1 MVEIAGCYIDE
12 KVLNGIQ
19 KRVMIVGKFNRSRT
33 VGEPERYLFTN
44 NPNIDAEYRNTFTAS
59 GSLDYEKFVTLLQPK
74 ISERVVPPE
83 RNEKFPRVLQ
93 EIPATGEKDGTVV
106 EDGTVVIDTF
116 NYFFTR
122 AVTRSDQD
130 GFKDSES
137 AEAGLLESSVADRG
151 REILKQIRKNLT
163 EFCEFQ
169 PRNLE
174 LLGTAAYALHNCKGN
189 GVPGSY
195 NAGDAL
201 PKEFASAFID
211 FIYDENTTRSF
222 EEYLPRIDFRIGHW
236 NALYGDSGAKGRA
249 AFVSVVNAVRDY
261 LLEGDAKHYAATI
274 MNGKSVEEHV
284 GNAIEIAQGA
294 NTGLVGEFARSRT
307 AFNGLR
313 QIVRSKV
320 LLSMILEWLMKG
332 FYELPAVVAEN
343 QPNKKARAIEHA
355 ITAGEGVA
363 DAVRR
368 PSKGERKNFSDLLTS
383 NFETIL
389 TAVAGRGEDEAAREK
404 SKEAARGKLPEELLK
419 VVEQISKNGEML
431 AALQQVSGSND
442 GDTER
447 YDAFVDG
454 CKTILL
460 DVLMPVLYR
469 KPIMGSKELERAFR
483 KESLAVYL
491 TAIFLSDKNQNE
503 FVKIAEDNLEY
514 FESKI
519 SDGKI
524 EDINNVQEVL
534 LERVY
539 KLLADPRIGKE
550 VEQGMAVIGEIQAL
564 QEMAGDGSSTSI
576 ADVVSTISDS
586 EAGEVLEENTPTA
599 LISKVVEERVKVI
612 KTRSQERASSKTASS
627 DGGSGTPEASAADA
641 AAGNSD
647 VKAGQG
653 DSAKEEGGTGA
664 EKSEDDESADDTSAA
679 NEILAKLEGQFDN
692 GIDRIMA
699 QLSSDKNI
707 SVEKLSVDQV
717 ALAVKE
723 DEEFQNFVGVLS
735 DRVKAYEKTLDLI
748 YRRYGENEDKEVFR
762 NKVERMTLINMMLL
776 WKKDL
781 GFGKVQS
788 NLYRLL
794 LDLILETNSENP
806 DRMEFLN
813 TKSLTEYFDNEDLAN
828 GGFSNLENVLEGQAF
843 ESLGNV
849 VDFVSELR
857 GVKYLMDVVGS
868 DAEVIVVNA
877 DASEFIDWFKNDNVE
892 SASGS
897 GRFRVSGVSGDT
909 KHPNYPALIY
919 FTDIAFADEPQ
930 KAGWLKN
937 LSALKL
943 KGDGD
948 ALTAVMPPICI
959 TTKAQG
965 TGNTAW
971 EKEGEIYSSVLQDS
985 RAPVV
990 VLGPSPRLNRETD
1003 GFPTVVPAGYLLA
1016 ISVTGGTVGRL
1027 TIEPAV
1033 GLKSNGRFCTLC
1045 PGAEP
1050 IAKSLENVIWGTRH
1064 SDYSLAVDLYLY
1076 LVLLIVARVEKDSQS
1091 DGDESKLWKSFC
1103 FPFGSPDAN
1112 KSRFEEV
1119 NETLGSLVFSR
1130 KTRRFALG
1138 QYIPNGE
1145 LQSVLAGEN
1154 DDSISKQ
1161 EASVREMKGH
1171 YAWFNHALDAIR

>member
-19 KRVMIVGKFNRSRT
+19 KRVMIVGKFNRART
-33 VGEPERYLFTN
+33 GGEPERYLFTN
-44 NPNIDAEYRNTFTAS
+44 NPNIDAEYRSTFTAS

-74 ISERVVPPE
+74 ISERVVDSGGKP
-83 RNEKFPRVLQ
+83 NFPCVRQ
-93 EIPATGEKDGTVV
+93 EIPANGE

-122 AVTRSDQD
+122 AVSRSEQE
-130 GFKDSES
+130 GFKDSDS
-137 AEAGLLESSVADRG
+137 AEAGLLDSSEADRG
-151 REILKQIRKNLT
+151 KEILKQIRKNLT
-163 EFCEFQ
+163 AFCEFQ

-189 GVPGSY
+189 GIPGSY
-195 NAGDAL
+195 NAGDEL

-211 FIYDENTTRSF
+211 FVYDENTTKSF
-222 EEYLPRIDFRIGHW
+222 EEYLPRIDFRTGHW
-236 NALYGDSGAKGRA
+236 QELYGDSGTKGRA
-249 AFVSVVNAVRDY
+249 AFVNVVNAVRDY
-261 LLEGDAKHYAATI
+261 LLEGDAKHYTATI
-274 MNGKSVEEHV
+274 MNAKSVEEHV
-284 GNAIEIAQGA
+284 GNAIDIAQGS
-294 NTGLVGEFARSRT
+294 NTKLVEEFASSRT

-332 FYELPAVVAEN
+332 FYELPAVVAES
-343 QPNKKARAIEHA
+343 QPNKKARAIEAA
-355 ITAGEGVA
+355 IKEGDGVA

-368 PSKGERKNFSDLLTS
+368 PSKDERKNFSELLTK

-389 TAVAGRGEDEAAREK
+389 TAAAGRGENEESREK
-404 SKEAARGKLPEELLK
+404 SKVAAKEKLPAELLK
-419 VVEQISKNGEML
+419 VVDQISNNSEML
-431 AALQQVSGSND
+431 VALQQVSGSND

-519 SDGKI
+519 NDGKI

-564 QEMAGDGSSTSI
+564 QEMAGDDASTSI

-586 EAGEVLEENTPTA
+586 DAGEVLEENTSTA
-599 LISKVVEERVKVI
+599 LIKKVVEERVKVI
-612 KTRSQERASSKTASS
+612 KTRSQEKASAHNTSTQSDGDAAGGDDTASTETSSTS
-627 DGGSGTPEASAADA
+627 DESGGNSAPARESTGDA
-641 AAGNSD
+641 AESKKSTD
-647 VKAGQG
+647 EP
-653 DSAKEEGGTGA
+653 SEE
-664 EKSEDDESADDTSAA
+664 DENGA
-679 NEILAKLEGQFDN
+679 NEIMSKLEGQFDG
-692 GIDRIMA
+692 GIDRIMDK
-699 QLSSDKNI
+699 LSSDKNV
-707 SVEKLSVDQV
+707 SKDKLSAEQV
-717 ALAVKE
+717 ALAVQE

-748 YRRYGENEDKEVFR
+748 YRRYGENEEKEVFR

-776 WKKDL
+776 WKKEL

-794 LDLILETNSENP
+794 LDLILETNPESP

-813 TKSLTEYFDNEDLAN
+813 SKSMTEYFDNEDLAN
-828 GGFSNLENVLEGQAF
+828 GGFSKLENVLHGQAF

-857 GVKYLMDVVGS
+857 GVKYLMDIVGG

-877 DASEFIDWFKNDNVE
+877 DADEFIDWFKNDNVE

-897 GRFRVSGVSGDT
+897 GRFRVSGISGDT

-919 FTDIAFADEPQ
+919 FTDIAFTDESQ

-937 LSALKL
+937 LSSLKL

-948 ALTAVMPPICI
+948 ALTAIMPPLCI
-959 TTKAQG
+959 TTRAQG
-965 TGNTAW
+965 SGDVTW
-971 EKEGEIYSSVLQDS
+971 EKEGEAFKSTIQDS
-985 RAPVV
+985 LAPVV

-1016 ISVTGGTVGRL
+1016 VSVTGGAVGKL

-1033 GLKSNGRFCTLC
+1033 GLKSSGRFCTLC

-1050 IAKSLENVIWGTRH
+1050 ISKSLENVIWGTRD
-1064 SDYSLAVDLYLY
+1064 SDYSLAIDLYLY
-1076 LVLLIVARVEKDSQS
+1076 LVLLTVARVEKDSQS
-1091 DGDESKLWKSFC
+1091 PEDLTELWKTFC

-1112 KSRFEEV
+1112 KKTFEES
-1119 NETLGSLVFSR
+1119 NNALGSLVFGR

-1138 QYIPNGE
+1138 QYIPNDE
-1145 LQSVLAGEN
+1145 LQSVLVGQN

-1161 EASVREMKGH
+1161 ESSVREMNDH
-1171 YAWFNHALDAIR
+1171 YGWFNRALSATR